1 MQTVV
6 YIPGAPVGK
15 GRPRVAVQGGHAH
28 AYTPQRTKDYEW
40 LVQKCFAAQKCAV
53 MPRGEALSVTVEAVC
68 PVPESAT
75 KKQRAEMLEGRTLP
89 TKKPDAD
96 NVLKIILDAL
106 NGVAY
111 EDDRQIVALAIRK
124 TYGEKPVVRVEI
136 RTIAPEADDE

>member
-15 GRPRVAVQGGHAH
+15 GRPRVAVQGWHAH
-28 AYTPQRTKDYEW
+28 AYTPQRTRDYEW
-40 LVQKCFAAQKCAV
+40 LVQQCFAAQKCAV
-53 MPRGEALSVTVEAVC
+53 MPRGEALSVTVEAIC

-75 KKQRAEMLEGRTLP
+75 KKQLAEMLAGRTLP

-111 EDDRQIVALAIRK
+111 EDDRQIVSLAIRK
-124 TYGEKPVVRVEI
+124 AYGEKPGVRVAI
-136 RTIAPEADDE
+136 RPIAPEEENV

>member
-40 LVQKCFAAQKCAV
+40 LVQQCFAAQKCCV
-53 MPRGEALSVTVEAVC
+53 MPRGAALSVTVEAVC

-75 KKQRAEMLEGRTLP
+75 KKQRAEMLAGRTMP

-124 TYGEKPVVRVEI
+124 AYGEKPGVRVKI
-136 RTIAPEADDE
+136 RTIEPEKDDE